1 MMRDRTEAMALQ
13 LAEKQLSKGGWKF
26 NPTTIGFAAA
36 KIIRGLD
43 AGLAEKRVKPD
54 AQGYQP

>member
-26 NPTTIGFAAA
+26 NPTTIGLVAAQ
-36 KIIRGLD
+36 IIKGLD
-43 AGLAEKRVKPD
+43 TGLAEKGGK
-54 AQGYQP
+54 A